1 MEGGEEVKAVVMA
14 GGEGTRLR
22 PLTSNQPKP
31 MVPIVGKPCM
41 EHIVELLKKHG
52 FDDIVV
58 TLAFMPQAIRSYF
71 GAGEA
76 QGVSIRYSVEE
87 SPMGTAGSV
96 KLAEDALDE
105 SFLVISGDALCDID
119 LAELVRFH
127 EEKEALVTIGLVSVD
142 NPLEFGIVVTDEDG
156 RIERFLEKP
165 SWGQVFTDTIN
176 TGIYVL
182 DPQVLRHVP
191 EGQPFDFSKEL
202 FPLLLE
208 MGRPLYGYIAEGYWQ
223 DIGNLDQFRQANFDA
238 LDERVA
244 LDVAGI
250 KLRGN
255 VWVGEGVELADLE
268 SVEGPAF
275 VGNYCRIAPQAS
287 VGPYSVLSPS
297 VTLREHARTT
307 RSVVDSSTYIGR
319 SALVE
324 GAIVGKSCDIRPHA
338 RLHEGV
344 AVGDS
349 CTIGE
354 QSVVM
359 PGIRIYPFKEVEA
372 GSLVDRNLIFESRL
386 PSRLFGRDS
395 VSGLINVDLTPETA
409 LRVGIALGTALK
421 RGARVVTSRDGSAVS
436 RLLKRAV
443 VSGITSTGVDVA
455 DLHVMPAAV
464 NRHVLKSE
472 GLGAGVHV
480 RPSTADPEVMQIQFF
495 EPPGIQAT
503 PELIKEI
510 EKHFHRQ
517 EFRRAAHD
525 EVGQIGTPARA
536 AETYADDLVRTL
548 DVESIRARGFR
559 IVIDYAHSSA
569 SLVLPVVLGALG
581 VEAIAAHPY
590 GGEQPISSPDGVREA
605 LGQAKRLVSAVGADF
620 GVVFDH
626 AGERIYLVDEL
637 AHEVPVEQELLLFLS
652 LLASDGKSGT
662 LALPITVTS
671 LAEPLVKGTKL
682 EVTRTPASLSAL
694 TQASAGDGVVFAG
707 SVGGGFV
714 FPEFLPAYDGV
725 ASLCNLLELLAP
737 IGRPLSELVAGL
749 PESTVVHRHVRCP
762 WARKG
767 AVMRILTERMKG
779 KKVDTL
785 DGIKVFEPRGWAQV
799 LPDPDEP
806 LVHVYAEGDTPEEA
820 AALEE
825 EFLKL
830 VEEIVAAAEDEVE
843 GA

>member
-1 MEGGEEVKAVVMA
+1 VKAVVMA

-52 FDDIVV
+52 FDDVVV
-58 TLAFMPQAIRSYF
+58 TLAFMPQAIRGYF
-71 GAGEA
+71 GAGESY
-76 QGVSIRYSVEE
+76 GVSIRYSVEE

-105 SFLVISGDALCDID
+105 PFLVISGDALCDID
-119 LAELVRFH
+119 LAALVRFH
-127 EEKEALVTIGLVSVD
+127 EEKEALVTIGLKSVD
-142 NPLEFGIVVTDEDG
+142 NPLEFGIVVTDDNG

-182 DPQVLRHVP
+182 DPEVLRHVP
-191 EGQPFDFSKEL
+191 DDRPFDFSKEL

-208 MGRPLYGYIAEGYWQ
+208 MGRPLYGYVADGYWQ

-275 VGNYCRIAPQAS
+275 IGNYCRIAPQAS

-307 RSVVDSSTYIGR
+307 RSVVDSSTYLGR

-324 GAIVGKSCDIRPHA
+324 GAIVGKTCDVRPHA

-372 GSLVDRNLIFESRL
+372 GALVDRNLIWESRL
-386 PSRLFGRDS
+386 ASRLFGRDS
-395 VSGLINVDLTPETA
+395 VSGLVNVDLTPETA

-421 RGARVVTSRDGSAVS
+421 RGVRVVTSRDGAPAS

-443 VSGITSTGVDVA
+443 VSGITSTGVEVA

-464 NRHVLKSE
+464 NRHFLKSE
-472 GLGAGVHV
+472 SLGAGVHV
-480 RPSTADPEVMQIQFF
+480 RPSTVDPEMMQIQFF

-503 PELIKEI
+503 PEFLKEI
-510 EKHFHRQ
+510 EKHFQRQ

-525 EVGQIGTPARA
+525 EVGQIYTPTRA
-536 AETYADDLVRTL
+536 AETYADDLLRTL
-548 DVESIRARGFR
+548 DVEGIKARGFR
-559 IVIDYAHSSA
+559 IVVDYAHSAA
-569 SLVLPVVLGALG
+569 SIVVPVVLGPLG
-581 VEAIAAHPY
+581 VETIAAHPY
-590 GGEQPISSPDGVREA
+590 GGEHAAESTDGVREA
-605 LGQAKRLVSAVGADF
+605 LGHAKRLVSAVGADF
-620 GVVFDH
+620 GVVFDRS
-626 AGERIYLVDEL
+626 GERIYLVDEQ

-671 LAEPLVKGTKL
+671 LAEPLVKGSKL
-682 EVTRTPASLSAL
+682 EVTRTQASLSAL
-694 TQASAGDGVVFAG
+694 TRASADNGVVFAG

-725 ASLCNLLELLAP
+725 ASLCNLLQLLAP
-737 IGRPLSELVAGL
+737 VDRPLSELVSGL
-749 PESTVVHRHVRCP
+749 PQSTVVHRQVRCP

-785 DGIKVFEPRGWAQV
+785 DGIKVFEERGWAQV

-806 LVHVYAEGDTPEEA
+806 LVHVYAEGNTPEEA
-820 AALEE
+820 ATLEE
-825 EFLKL
+825 EFLQL
-830 VEEIVAAAEDEVE
+830 VEEIVAGTEDEAEV
-843 GA
+843 A

>member
-1 MEGGEEVKAVVMA
+1 VKAVVMA

-41 EHIVELLKKHG
+41 EHIVELLKEHG

-58 TLAFMPQAIRSYF
+58 TLAFMPQAIRGYF
-71 GAGEA
+71 GAGES

-96 KLAEDALDE
+96 KLAEGVLDE
-105 SFLVISGDALCDID
+105 PFLVISGDALCDID
-119 LAELVRFH
+119 LGALVRFH
-127 EEKEALVTIGLVSVD
+127 REKEALVTIGLKSVD
-142 NPLEFGIVVTDEDG
+142 NPLEFGIVVTDDEG

-182 DPQVLRHVP
+182 DPEALRHVP

-208 MGRPLYGYIAEGYWQ
+208 MGRPLYGYIADGYWQ

-238 LDERVA
+238 LDEKVA
-244 LDVAGI
+244 LNVAGI

-275 VGNYCRIAPQAS
+275 IGNYCRIAPQAS

-307 RSVVDSSTYIGR
+307 RSLVDSSTYLGR

-324 GAIVGKSCDIRPHA
+324 GAIIGKSCDVRPHA
-338 RLHEGV
+338 RLQEGV

-359 PGIRIYPFKEVEA
+359 PGVRIYPFKEVEA
-372 GSLVDRNLIFESRL
+372 GALVDRNLIWESRL
-386 PSRLFGRDS
+386 ASRLFGRDS
-395 VSGLINVDLTPETA
+395 VSGLVNVDLTPETA

-421 RGARVVTSRDGSAVS
+421 RGVRVVTSRDGAPAS

-443 VSGITSTGVDVA
+443 VSGITSTGVGVA

-464 NRHVLKSE
+464 NRHFLKSE

-480 RPSTADPEVMQIQFF
+480 RPSTADPEIMQIQFF

-503 PELIKEI
+503 PEFLKEI
-510 EKHFHRQ
+510 EKHFQRQ

-525 EVGQIGTPARA
+525 EVGQIYTPTRA
-536 AETYADDLVRTL
+536 AETYADDLLRTL
-548 DVESIRARGFR
+548 DIDGIKSRGFR
-559 IVIDYAHSSA
+559 IVVDFAHSAA
-569 SLVLPVVLGALG
+569 SIILPVVLGPLG

-590 GGEQPISSPDGVREA
+590 GGELTVDSNEGVRET
-605 LGQAKRLVSAVGADF
+605 LGDAKRLVSAVGADF
-620 GVVFDH
+620 GVVFDRS
-626 AGERIYLVDEL
+626 GERIYLVDEQ

-662 LALPITVTS
+662 LALPVTVTS
-671 LAEPLVKGTKL
+671 LAEPLIKGSKL

-694 TQASAGDGVVFAG
+694 TRASADNGVVFAG

-725 ASLCNLLELLAP
+725 ASLCNLLQLLAP
-737 IGRPLSELVAGL
+737 VDRPVSELVSGL
-749 PESTVVHRHVRCP
+749 PQSTVVHRQVRCP

-767 AVMRILTERMKG
+767 AVMRVLAERMKG

-785 DGIKVFEPRGWAQV
+785 DGIKVFEDRGWAQV

-806 LVHVYAEGDTPEEA
+806 LVHVYAEGKTPEDA
-820 AALEE
+820 ATLEE

-830 VEEIVAAAEDEVE
+830 VEEIVAGTEDEVE
-843 GA
+843 VA